1 MIETK
6 YGMVE
11 IRKNGKELSKPE
23 RAETQAWRGERLR
36 ITWEFLSELQRPQ
49 VSLKVGDTAWVQDRR
64 VGGKSVE
71 RSCLSMSS
79 TTPRPAVT
87 LSPLVETCRALPC
100 VVVDFPAPSQGVM
113 GSPLLLP

>member
-1 MIETK
+1 MIEAK

-49 VSLKVGDTAWVQDRR
+49 VSPKVGIQLGFKTGGWVE
-64 VGGKSVE
+64 S
-71 RSCLSMSS
+71 L
-79 TTPRPAVT
+79 
-87 LSPLVETCRALPC
+87 
-100 VVVDFPAPSQGVM
+100 
-113 GSPLLLP
+113 